1 MKKNLAFQL
10 NRTVNY
16 NMYQV
21 PDHLYY
27 FVYVEIIIK
36 SIYDNNSTF
45 FGEKVLYYI
54 RMLVS
59 TDFLVNCNYVI
70 CLKLMKLKLISRCDL
85 PAAER

>member
-16 NMYQV
+16 NKYQV

-36 SIYDNNSTF
+36 SIYDNNSIF
-45 FGEKVLYYI
+45 WGEKFFITLTYLY
-54 RMLVS
+54 VS
-59 TDFLVNCNYVI
+59 EIDF
-70 CLKLMKLKLISRCDL
+70 
-85 PAAER
+85 